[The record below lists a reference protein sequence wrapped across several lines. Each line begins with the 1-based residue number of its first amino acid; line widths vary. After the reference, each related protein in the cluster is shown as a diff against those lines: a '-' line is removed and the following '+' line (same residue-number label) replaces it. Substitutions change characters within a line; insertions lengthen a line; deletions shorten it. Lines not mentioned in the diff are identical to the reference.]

1 MTVDLGAVVTRLQ
14 SHYIRG
20 APPRQVFDTL
30 LPELLAL
37 TGSSYG
43 FIAEVW
49 RDAAGAPFLKVF
61 TLTDIAWDEATRRH
75 VEQHRDTGLE
85 FHNLDNL
92 LGAAVR
98 SLQPVIAN
106 DAANDPRSAGLPPG
120 HPPLHAY
127 LGVPLL
133 QGGVLVG
140 VIGLANRPGGYDES
154 LVRLLQPLFGTLAFI
169 LGQLQADRERRQA
182 EEALRQ
188 SEALYRATFENAAI
202 GIARLDLDGR
212 FVEVNR
218 RLCDILGRGPETLLG
233 LHLQEV
239 VLPDDRPAGQ
249 ALLHTLRTGSLPRLE
264 LEQRFM
270 RPDGSVALCLLAVA
284 LLPDGRSPQPHL
296 LATLQDISERQQLE
310 RARVAAEAS
319 DRANRAKTEFLSR
332 MSHELR
338 TPLNAVLG
346 FAQLLRMNGRDPLTP
361 GQGEQV
367 QHIER
372 AGQHLLAMINDVLD
386 LSRIEEG
393 ALALHL
399 AALPVAGAVQE
410 ALVLLQTAAADA
422 EVVMEVHGGLPLRVR
437 ADAQRLRQVLVN
449 LLSNAVKYNRRGGR
463 VMVGWSVEA
472 ADGRC
477 RIDVSDT
484 GIGLDEAQRAH
495 LFEPFNRLGAERS
508 KVEGAGI
515 GLVITRRLLQ
525 LMQGELQVRS
535 TPGRGSCFSVLLP
548 TAAPAAA
555 APAAGPDGAQAPA
568 PVTDAVVLYVEDN
581 RLNQELL
588 RQVLRLRPA
597 LKLLC
602 APTGERALE
611 LARQY
616 APQLLLIDWHL
627 GDMDGAQVLRRLRE
641 EAGMAGCPAVV
652 LSADATRERQE
663 AAVRAGFDAY
673 LTKPFGVADLLSCLD
688 RLVGPPPTSGFMALR

>member
-20 APPRQVFDTL
+20 ASPRQVFDTL

-37 TGSSYG
+37 TGSSFG
-43 FIAEVW
+43 FVAEVW
-49 RDAAGAPFLKVF
+49 RDAGGPPYLKVF
-61 TLTDIAWDEATRRH
+61 NLTDIAWDEATRRH
-75 VEQHRDTGLE
+75 VEQHRESGLE
-85 FHNLDNL
+85 FRNLDSL
-92 LGAAVR
+92 LGAAV
-98 SLQPVIAN
+98 LTQQPVIS
-106 DAANDPRSAGLPPG
+106 NDPASDPRRAGLPPG

-140 VIGLANRPGGYDES
+140 VIGLANRPGGYDEA
-154 LVRLLQPLFGTLAFI
+154 LVRLLQPLFGTVAFM
-169 LGQLQADRERRQA
+169 LGQLQTDRDRRAA
-182 EEALRQ
+182 EEALRH

-202 GIARLDLDGR
+202 GIARLDAEGR
-212 FVEVNR
+212 FVEVNA
-218 RLCDILGRGPETLLG
+218 RLGDILGRTPDTLRG
-233 LHLQEV
+233 VQLHEV
-239 VLPDDRPAGQ
+239 VQVEDRPAGL
-249 ALLHTLRTGSLPRLE
+249 ALLRALRSGSLPRLE
-264 LEQRFM
+264 LELRFL
-270 RPDGSVALCLLAVA
+270 RPDGGIAWGLLAVA
-284 LLPDGRSPQPHL
+284 LLPDARGGAPPQL
-296 LATLQDISERQQLE
+296 LVTVQDISERQQLE
-310 RARVAAEAS
+310 GARVAAQAA

-361 GQGEQV
+361 GQGQQV

-393 ALALHL
+393 ALALRL
-399 AALPVAGAVQE
+399 APLAVGGAVQE

-422 EVVMEVHGGLPLRVR
+422 EVALQVDGGPPLRVR

-463 VMVGWSVEA
+463 VMVAWAMDG
-472 ADGRC
+472 GRC

-484 GIGLDEAQRAH
+484 GVGLDEVQRAH
-495 LFEPFNRLGAERS
+495 LFEPFNRLGAERGQ
-508 KVEGAGI
+508 VEGAGI

-535 TPGRGSCFSVLLP
+535 TPGQGSCFSVLLP
-548 TAAPAAA
+548 AATLAAA
-555 APAAGPDGAQAPA
+555 APAEGPHSEDAPV

-602 APTGERALE
+602 AETGERALA
-611 LARQY
+611 LARRHM
-616 APQLLLIDWHL
+616 PQLLLIDWHL
-627 GDMDGAQVLRRLRE
+627 GDMDGAQVLRRLRD
-641 EAGMAGCPAVV
+641 EAGLEACPAVV

-663 AAVRAGFDAY
+663 AALRAGFDAY

-688 RLVGPPPTSGFMALR
+688 RLVGPAPTSGFMALR

>member
-30 LPELLAL
+30 LPEILSL
-37 TGSSYG
+37 TGSAFG

-49 RDAAGAPFLKVF
+49 RDAQGAPYLKVF
-61 TLTDIAWDEATRRH
+61 NLTDIAWDEATRRH
-75 VEQHRDTGLE
+75 VEQRRDSGLE
-85 FHNLDNL
+85 FRNLHSL
-92 LGAAVR
+92 LGEAV
-98 SLQPVIAN
+98 LTQQPVIAN
-106 DAANDPRSAGLPPG
+106 DPASDPRRAGLPPG

-127 LGVPLL
+127 LGVPLQ

-140 VIGLANRPGGYDES
+140 VVGLANRPGGYDEA
-154 LVRLLQPLFGTLAFI
+154 LVRLLQPLFGTVAFI
-169 LGQLQADRERRQA
+169 LGQLQADRERGQA
-182 EEALRQ
+182 EAALRDR
-188 SEALYRATFENAAI
+188 EALYRASFESAAI
-202 GIARLDLDGR
+202 GIARLDAEGR

-218 RLCDILGRGPETLLG
+218 RLCEVLGRSAQDLRELRLD
-233 LHLQEV
+233 EV
-239 VLPDDRPAGQ
+239 VLPQDRPGGQGLLRALRAG
-249 ALLHTLRTGSLPRLE
+249 ALPRVDM
-264 LEQRFM
+264 EQRFL
-270 RPDGSVALCLLAVA
+270 RPDGSTAWCLLGVA
-284 LLPDGRSPQPHL
+284 PLPDAGGAPPQW
-296 LATLQDISERQQLE
+296 LATLQDISERKQLE
-310 RARVAAEAS
+310 GARVAAQAS

-367 QHIER
+367 RHIER

-393 ALALHL
+393 AMALQL
-399 AALPVAGAVQE
+399 AALEVSATVQE
-410 ALVLLQTAAADA
+410 ALVLLQTAAAEADVA
-422 EVVMEVHGGLPLRVR
+422 LQVDGGPPLRVR

-463 VMVGWSVEA
+463 VAVAWSADE
-472 ADGRC
+472 DGRC
-477 RIDVSDT
+477 RIEVTDT

-515 GLVITRRLLQ
+515 GLVITRRLVQ
-525 LMQGELQVRS
+525 LMQGSLQVSS

-548 TAAPAAA
+548 AAPAAA
-555 APAAGPDGAQAPA
+555 AEPAAGLGGEDAPA
-568 PVTDAVVLYVEDN
+568 PITDAVVLYVEDN

-597 LKLLC
+597 LTLLC
-602 APTGERALE
+602 ASTGARALE
-611 LARQY
+611 LARHR

-627 GDMDGAQVLRRLRE
+627 GDMDGAQVLQRLRS
-641 EAGMAGCPAVV
+641 EAGLAGCPAVV

-673 LTKPFGVADLLSCLD
+673 LTKPFGVTDLLSCLD